1 MAEHCERNPTAMMS
15 MLQLASSV
23 VAFLFSIA
31 ATSANEGLHLKSY
44 SEAQVEGCYIHNQTM
59 GVCFDI
65 GKGHIKLLK
74 TTGEQIL
81 VYKEL
86 GPDML
91 SYQVLDQS
99 FIG

>member
-1 MAEHCERNPTAMMS
+1 MIS
-15 MLQLASSV
+15 MLQLVSSV
-23 VAFLFSIA
+23 VALLFSIA

-44 SEAQVEGCYIHNQTM
+44 SEAQVDGCYVHNQTM

-74 TTGEQIL
+74 TTGEQL
-81 VYKEL
+81 LLYREL
-86 GPDML
+86 GPDMFF
-91 SYQVLDQS
+91 YQVLDQG

>member
-1 MAEHCERNPTAMMS
+1 MAEYCERNPTAMMS
-15 MLQLASSV
+15 IQLASSV
-23 VAFLFSIA
+23 VALLFFIA
-31 ATSANEGLHLKSY
+31 ATSANEELHLKSY

-81 VYKEL
+81 LYREL
-86 GPDML
+86 GPDMFF
-91 SYQVLDQS
+91 YQVLDQG